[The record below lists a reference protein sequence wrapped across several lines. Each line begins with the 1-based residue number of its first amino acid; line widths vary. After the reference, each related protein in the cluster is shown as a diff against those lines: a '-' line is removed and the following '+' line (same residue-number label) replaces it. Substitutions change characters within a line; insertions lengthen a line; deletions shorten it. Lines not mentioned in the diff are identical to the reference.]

1 MKVEVCEENT
11 CLKLPYFCP
20 FHNQSFK
27 MKIFALDSLLVRE
40 VAMLYTTFQQLAYNK
55 NVVCFAGLRERV
67 FILLRCFE
75 TLHIWNSLKL
85 QVALEMGEKTS
96 PLHAA
101 IIP

>member
-40 VAMLYTTFQQLAYNK
+40 VAMLYTTFQQLAYN
-55 NVVCFAGLRERV
+55 
-67 FILLRCFE
+67 
-75 TLHIWNSLKL
+75 
-85 QVALEMGEKTS
+85 
-96 PLHAA
+96 
-101 IIP
+101 